1 MKILFTGASSFSG
14 LWFVKELAGAGHAVT
29 ATLRRSQEAYTSLR
43 KQRVDQLL
51 DICTPVFGASFGDA
65 AFLETIK
72 TGGPWDLFCHHAA
85 EVNNYKSPDFNAAEA
100 LANNTH
106 NIKGVLHALK
116 EAGCERVLLSGSV
129 FEQNEGAGSGP
140 LRAFSPYG
148 LSKGM
153 TADAFAFYTA
163 ILGVKLGKFVI
174 ANPFGP
180 YEEARFTTYLV
191 QSWLEG
197 KTASVNAPRYIRD
210 NVPVTLLAKAYR
222 HFALQ
227 FNSSQ
232 QSNLKINPSC
242 YVESQEVFTRRFSA
256 EMQQRLDM
264 PCPFEIRE
272 QQDFSEPLIRINTDP
287 LDWAKL
293 GWNEKE
299 FWDELAIYYQSG
311 SPACQPV

>member
-14 LWFVKELAGAGHAVT
+14 MWFVKELASAGHQVT
-29 ATLRRSQEAYTSLR
+29 AVFRRSLEAYTGLR
-43 KQRVDQLL
+43 RQRINQLF

-65 AFLETIK
+65 AFLAAIVA
-72 TGGPWDLFCHHAA
+72 GGPWDIFCHHAA
-85 EVNNYKSPDFNAAEA
+85 EVNNYKSPDYNAAAA

-106 NIKGVLHALK
+106 NIKGVLQTLK

-129 FEQNEGAGSGP
+129 FEQSEGAGSSP

-153 TADAFAFYTA
+153 TADSFAFYTS
-163 ILGVKLGKFVI
+163 ILGMKLGKFVI

-180 YEEARFTTYLV
+180 YEEARFTTYLI

-197 KTASVNAPRYIRD
+197 KTASVNAPRYVRD

-227 FNSSQ
+227 FNSS
-232 QSNLKINPSC
+232 SENLKINPSC
-242 YVESQEVFTRRFSA
+242 YVESQEIFTRRFSA
-256 EMQQRLDM
+256 EMQRRLDM
-264 PCPFEIRE
+264 PCPFDIRL

-293 GWNEKE
+293 GWYEKE
-299 FWDELAIYYQSG
+299 FWDELAIYYRSE
-311 SPACQPV
+311 SLSCQQV